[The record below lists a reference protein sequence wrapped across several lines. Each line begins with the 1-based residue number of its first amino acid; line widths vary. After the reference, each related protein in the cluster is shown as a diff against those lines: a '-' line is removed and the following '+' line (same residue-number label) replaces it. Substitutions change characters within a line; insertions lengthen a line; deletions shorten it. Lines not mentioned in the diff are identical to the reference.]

1 MLLVFYLKS
10 IYDCVYIELIVKV
23 WAYGRFF
30 KIIAI
35 WKYENDHI
43 VKKITI
49 LENFGIFFSKSN
61 KNIRENW
68 YF

>member
-1 MLLVFYLKS
+1 M
-10 IYDCVYIELIVKV
+10 IELIVKV
-23 WAYGRFF
+23 WVYGRFL
-30 KIIAI
+30 KIIVI

-49 LENFGIFFSKSN
+49 LENFGTFFWKSN

-68 YF
+68 YL